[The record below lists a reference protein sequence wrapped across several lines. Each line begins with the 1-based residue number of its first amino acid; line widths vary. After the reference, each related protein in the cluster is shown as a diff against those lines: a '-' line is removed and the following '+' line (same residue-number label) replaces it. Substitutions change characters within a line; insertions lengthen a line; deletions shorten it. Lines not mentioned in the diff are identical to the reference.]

1 MRIIPAIDIIGGKCV
16 RLSQGE
22 YDSKKVYHENP
33 LDVAKMF
40 QDNGVKYLH
49 LVDLDGAKA
58 KHVVNLKVLQEITSK
73 TNLIVDF
80 GGGIKSDDDIKSV
93 FENGARQVTVGS
105 VAVSNPEKLEAWLA
119 QYGSEKV
126 ILGADVKDGM
136 VAISGWQTV
145 SSLSLSSFITEYVKK
160 GVRYVICTD
169 ISKDGMLQGTSVEL
183 YKQLRTEFP
192 QLKIIAS
199 GGVTNISELDELTK
213 IGMDGAI
220 IGKAIYE
227 GTIKLSD
234 LKAFIK

>member
-93 FENGARQVTVGS
+93 FDNGAQQVTVGS

-145 SSLSLSSFITEYVKK
+145 SSLSLSGFIKEYVKK
-160 GVRYVICTD
+160 GVQYVICTD
-169 ISKDGMLQGTSVEL
+169 ISKDGMLQGTSVDL
-183 YKQLRTEFP
+183 YKELRLEFP

-213 IGMDGAI
+213 MGMDGAI

>member
-73 TNLIVDF
+73 TNLMVDF

-93 FENGARQVTVGS
+93 FDNGAQQVTVGS
-105 VAVSNPEKLEAWLA
+105 VAVSNPEKLETWLSL
-119 QYGSEKV
+119 YGSEKV

-145 SSLSLSSFITEYVKK
+145 SSLSLSGFIKEYVKK
-160 GVRYVICTD
+160 GVQYVICTD
-169 ISKDGMLQGTSVEL
+169 ISKDGMLQGTSVDL
-183 YKQLRTEFP
+183 YKELRLEFP